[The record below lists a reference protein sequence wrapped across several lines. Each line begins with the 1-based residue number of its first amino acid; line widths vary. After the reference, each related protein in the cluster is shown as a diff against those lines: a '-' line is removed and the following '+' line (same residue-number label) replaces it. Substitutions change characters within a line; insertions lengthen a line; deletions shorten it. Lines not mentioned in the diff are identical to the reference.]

1 MVTGSDAGAAWFS
14 PWRVIFDSL
23 RSKTR
28 PKHRAPGPA
37 CCYHVGMD
45 AAGARVL
52 AERIANARPLE
63 AAPVPAERGR
73 TARFGPLRRKRPHAR
88 IAEWIDVNRTAAA
101 PADVPKDPSVW
112 IGEAPSP
119 KPVERWFFY
128 ERTRD
133 VVVDGRP
140 TRVVET
146 VCTKVRATKRE
157 TTVVARRAPG

>member
-14 PWRVIFDSL
+14 PWRVIFDSFA
-23 RSKTR
+23 SKTR
-28 PKHRAPGPA
+28 PKHRAVGLGR
-37 CCYHVGMD
+37 CYHVGMD

-52 AERIANARPLE
+52 AERISNARPLDSE
-63 AAPVPAERGR
+63 PAPVERGR
-73 TARFGPLRRKRPHAR
+73 TVRLGSLRRKRAR
-88 IAEWIDVNRTAAA
+88 ARVAEWIDVNRTATA
-101 PADVPKDPSVW
+101 PADVPEDPSVW

-119 KPVERWFFY
+119 QPVERWFFH

-146 VCTKVRATKRE
+146 VCTKVRAAQRE

>member
-14 PWRVIFDSL
+14 PWRVIFDSF

-28 PKHRAPGPA
+28 PKHRAVGLGR
-37 CCYHVGMD
+37 CYHVAMD

-52 AERIANARPLE
+52 AERISKARPLE
-63 AAPVPAERGR
+63 SAPAPAEQGR
-73 TARFGPLRRKRPHAR
+73 AARFGGFRRKRPQAR
-88 IAEWIDVNRTAAA
+88 IAAWIDVNRA
-101 PADVPKDPSVW
+101 ADVPSGPSVW

-119 KPVERWFFY
+119 EPVERWFFY

-146 VCTKVRATKRE
+146 VCTKVRAAGRE
-157 TTVVARRAPG
+157 TTVVARRDLFA